1 MKQIIKL
8 FTLAGCLLLLESCTK
23 TLDAPPVSSI
33 TNANYW
39 KAEGDVSGYL
49 TGVYSDLRNLMNT
62 TYYFEDRSDAF
73 VVGLEAG
80 VSNAFNQNLTSSTA
94 PSWLDFYNLV
104 HHTNLILKHAPGI
117 SFASDANK
125 NRILAETYFI
135 RAQVYYLLLR
145 SWGKVPIVLQP
156 TESDARELPSRAGES
171 EVMAQIL
178 SDIDQALALFPEAG
192 FVNKYRASKP
202 AAYAL
207 KADALLWKARVLQG
221 GEPDLQ
227 GVLAAVDAASAGVS
241 LEANF
246 ADIFATDKKAGRE
259 VIFALFFKKDE
270 KSDHYSSRL
279 KPRDIF
285 VNSATNKE
293 SLAYAKNGARSVYAP
308 SPRLEAVY
316 NVNAADKRKG
326 ASIIKG
332 LGANNTVIGVFDNKL
347 AGTKYADDRYFDN
360 DIIVYRLAELI
371 LFRAEALAALGR
383 LPEAV
388 AELDKVRER
397 AGTGKY
403 SGSMDKRNVELAIL
417 DERFR
422 ELYLE
427 LKRWPD
433 LVRFHHGGTI
443 NIYSEVPGLNSS
455 LPLFFPI
462 PKTQMDLNPNLE
474 QTKGY

>member
-1 MKQIIKL
+1 MKNIIKL
-8 FTLAGCLLLLESCTK
+8 FSLISLILLSGSCTK

-49 TGVYSDLRNLMNT
+49 TGVYADLRSLMNT

-80 VSNAFNQNLTSSTA
+80 VSEAFKQNLTSSTA
-94 PSWLDFYNLV
+94 PNWLNFYNV
-104 HHTNLILKHAPGI
+104 IHHTNLILKYAPGI
-117 SFASDANK
+117 NFANQASFD
-125 NRILAETYFI
+125 RIMAETHFI
-135 RAQVYYLLLR
+135 RAQVYYMLLR
-145 SWGKVPIVLQP
+145 SWGKVPIVLAP
-156 TESDARELPSRAGES
+156 TESDQSALPARAPET
-171 EVMAQIL
+171 EVMQQIL
-178 SDIDQALALFPEAG
+178 SDIETAISLFPEEG

-207 KADALLWKARVLQG
+207 KADALLWKAKVLG
-221 GEPDLQ
+221 GGNQDLQ
-227 GVLAAVDAASAGVS
+227 EVINTVDKASAGLS
-241 LEANF
+241 LEASFSN
-246 ADIFATDKKAGRE
+246 IFATDKKAGKE
-259 VIFALFFKKDE
+259 VVFALYFKKDE

-308 SPRLEAVY
+308 SPKLEDIF
-316 NVNAADKRKG
+316 NQSSTDSRKA
-326 ASIIKG
+326 ASIAKG
-332 LGANNTVIGVFDNKL
+332 ISSGNSVIGVFDNKMN
-347 AGTKYADDRYFDN
+347 GTKYSDDRYFEN

-371 LFRAEALAALGR
+371 LFKAEAYAAMNN

-388 AELDKVRER
+388 TELDKIRER

-403 SGSMDKRNVELAIL
+403 TGSLDKVSVEKAIL

-433 LVRFHHGGTI
+433 LVRFHEGGTI
-443 NIYSEVPGLNSS
+443 NIYNEVPALNS

-462 PKTQMDLNPNLE
+462 PKTQIDLNPNLE
-474 QTKGY
+474 QTEGY